1 MRLSILGGL
10 SVDELDQFQQRY
22 CDTTDREYRRA
33 AGQFFTPRWIA
44 TGLASW
50 VVATRPKSILDP
62 AFGLGALLQACT
74 DLGFDGSLIA
84 YEFDSALVQRWQ
96 AEYGQTSAV
105 ELHCADFLTCRAGVI
120 DAAIANPPYNRFQ
133 NRDLPTP
140 VHAELAQALGEVAS
154 GYTNQYAL
162 FLYLVV
168 SRLSIDGRAAF
179 IVPSEFLAT
188 GYGAQVK
195 RFLLRTQRLRHV
207 VLFDTATRIFPE
219 AATTACVMLFE
230 RGLQDCLTVTHL
242 GAEEDAAAFHA
253 LCASEAHTP
262 GSTEISYAE
271 LDPDG
276 NWQNLGL
283 EQSDWTGFA
292 DLKTFGQ
299 VSRGIATGAN
309 EFFVLSA
316 SEAAARKLVLSDL
329 VPCIASANAA
339 PGIVFCDDHWRDL
352 RDRDKPAYLFDG
364 LTAPSNFASE
374 YVHYGETQGLHRR
387 YLTKMRRPWYR
398 LEQRV
403 QAPLLLAVFGRDGFR
418 AVLNKSRALNL
429 TAFHGFYPRE
439 GWESIS
445 EVLWMYLQT
454 PTALRSFARQQRAY
468 GDGLKKLEPGDWGK
482 LKVPDWRL
490 RSVSA
495 LRAVEQLARDGV
507 RAWLGGDLDGLAD
520 SVSSFESWVQDRSL
534 SSTPLS
540 DDSRSPQ
547 GQLQL
552 I

>member
-1 MRLSILGGL
+1 M
-10 SVDELDQFQQRY
+10 DELDQLQQRY

-50 VVATRPKSILDP
+50 VVATKPKSILDP
-62 AFGLGALLQACT
+62 AFGLGVLLQACA

-84 YEFDSALVQRWQ
+84 YEIDSALVRRWQ
-96 AEYGQTSAV
+96 SAFGQTRSV
-105 ELHCADFLTCRAGVI
+105 ELHGADFLTCRADVI

-133 NRDLPTP
+133 NRDLPASI
-140 VHAELAQALGEVAS
+140 HAELAQAMGEVAS

-230 RGLQDCLTVTHL
+230 RGRQDCLTVTHL
-242 GAEEDAAAFHA
+242 GAEEDAAAFQA
-253 LCASEAHTP
+253 LCGNASLTP
-262 GSTEISYAE
+262 ASTEIAYVD

-283 EQSDWTGFA
+283 MQSDWTGFT
-292 DLKTFGQ
+292 DLKAFGQ

-316 SEAAARKLVLSDL
+316 SEAAARKLARSDL

-339 PGIVFCDDHWRDL
+339 PGIVFGDEHWRDL

-364 LTAPSNFASE
+364 LTAPSTFAAQ
-374 YVHYGETQGLHRR
+374 YVQYGETQGLHER

-398 LEQRV
+398 LEQRAH
-403 QAPLLLAVFGRDGFR
+403 APLLLAVFGRDGFR
-418 AVLNKSRALNL
+418 VVLNRSRALNL

-439 GWESIS
+439 GWEAIA
-445 EVLWMYLQT
+445 EVIWMYLQT
-454 PTALRSFARQQRAY
+454 PTALRSFTRQQRAY

-490 RSVSA
+490 RSASELKTA
-495 LRAVEQLARDGV
+495 EQLAQDGI
-507 RAWLGGDLDGLAD
+507 RAWLAGDPDGLAD
-520 SVSSFESWVQDRSL
+520 SVKRFESWIQDSGRL
-534 SSTPLS
+534 CTPVS
-540 DDSRSPQ
+540 DDSTSLR